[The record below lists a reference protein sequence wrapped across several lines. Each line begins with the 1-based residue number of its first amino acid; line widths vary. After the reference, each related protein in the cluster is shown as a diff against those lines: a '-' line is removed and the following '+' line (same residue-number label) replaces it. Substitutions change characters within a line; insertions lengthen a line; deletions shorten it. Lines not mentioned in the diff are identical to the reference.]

1 MRTTGYDYPMSLEPV
16 AIGIQHDPGALF
28 AQGEFV
34 IPGDTRRKHTAIFG
48 TTGAGK
54 STLLRNMIALDI
66 ASGIGCTV
74 VDPHGQLVDEILD
87 NHIPRSRTGDVVY
100 FNPKDPA
107 RTIPLNLLD
116 SPSRELDGLVV
127 DNVVGIFKQ
136 LWPDAF
142 AVGARM
148 EDIMRNSFYALIE
161 HPSPT
166 SLWNLPPF
174 LTDAAY
180 RAMILRRVKN
190 PAVRHF
196 FLSTYNTWTTSFR
209 EEAISPVLNKCR
221 PFLTDPRMRAVI
233 GPAHSGFRFRTLMD
247 EGKILL
253 CDLSK
258 GAIGADNAKLLGSLI
273 AMQEKLAALA
283 RYDTQEADRVPHM
296 LYVEE
301 AQNFIGDFESILSE
315 TRKFNLHL
323 VLATQAIDQLST
335 SAASAVF
342 SNCATL
348 ITFRVSSRDAERLHN
363 EFAVL
368 FSVPEAL
375 QDLPD
380 YKAYV
385 RTLMRNED
393 GIGQPSGPHLVSTYP
408 PLPKTIYDNDRERV
422 IRTST
427 ERWTRPRAELEAK
440 LVRFL
445 ERKFEAA

>member
-1 MRTTGYDYPMSLEPV
+1 MSLEPV
-16 AIGIQHDPGALF
+16 PIGIQHDPGALF
-28 AQGEFV
+28 SQGELV
-34 IPGDTRRKHTAIFG
+34 IPSDARRKHMAIFG

-54 STLLRNMIALDI
+54 STLMRNMIATDI

-74 VDPHGQLVDEILD
+74 VDPHGQLIEELLD
-87 NHIPRSRTGDVVY
+87 NHIPRFRTDDVIY

-116 SPSRELDGLVV
+116 SPERELDGLVV
-127 DNVVGIFKQ
+127 DNVISIFKQ

-142 AVGARM
+142 GVGARM
-148 EDIMRNSFYALIE
+148 EDIFRNSFYALIE

-166 SLWNLPPF
+166 SLWNLPLF
-174 LTDAAY
+174 LTNDAY
-180 RAMILRRVKN
+180 RALILRKVRN
-190 PAVRHF
+190 PAVRDF
-196 FLSTYNTWTTSFR
+196 FENTYNKWTASFR

-233 GPAHSGFRFRTLMD
+233 GPAHSTFRFRSIMD
-247 EGKILL
+247 ERKILL

-258 GAIGADNAKLLGSLI
+258 GAIGQDNARLLGSLI
-273 AMQEKLAALA
+273 AMQEKLAALS
-283 RYDTQEADRVPHM
+283 RYDVPEEDRVSHV

-315 TRKFNLHL
+315 TRKFNFHL
-323 VLATQAIDQLST
+323 VLATQLIEQLSKP
-335 SAASAVF
+335 AASAVF
-342 SNCATL
+342 ANCATL
-348 ITFRVSSRDAERLHN
+348 ITFRVSSTDAQRLHD
-363 EFAVL
+363 EFAMI
-368 FSVPEAL
+368 SSIAEAL

-385 RTLMRNED
+385 RTLVQNDD
-393 GIGQPSGPHLVSTYP
+393 GAGQPSGPHLVSTYP
-408 PLPKTIYDNDRERV
+408 PFLRTMGNADRERV

-427 ERWTRPRAELEAK
+427 ERWTKPRAELEAK

-445 ERKFEAA
+445 KREFKGRGKEKTAR